1 MMLSYDYTQ
10 TLLLVVSY
18 MLIYNITSF
27 LLFSSLLQV
36 MNTNMKTLYAFATL
50 GPSNV
55 FTKVIN
61 ISLLS
66 LAGVPPLLGFFSK
79 IFIFVL
85 LSNSNLFVLFPPFF
99 ILLFIGLYFYI
110 QNMRFLNAS
119 SPSTLEQPVE
129 LSLRV
134 NFLYFTFA
142 VPILFVVIFGFCYVE
157 DVMLLVSW
165 VLS

>member
-157 DVMLLVSW
+157 DVMLLVAW